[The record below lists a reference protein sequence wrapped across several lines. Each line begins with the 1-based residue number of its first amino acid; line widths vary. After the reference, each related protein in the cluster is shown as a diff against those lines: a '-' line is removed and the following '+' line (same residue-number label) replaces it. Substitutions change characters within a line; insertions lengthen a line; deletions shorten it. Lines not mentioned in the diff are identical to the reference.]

1 MCDRCDYGTLLRD
14 RDLDR
19 TLNRVRILEII
30 GNSSRPLSAHEIFA
44 KAKRGENINRVTV
57 YRILD
62 LLVENR
68 LVERISAGDRS
79 FRYGLAPNANHGR
92 HAHFYC
98 TGCGRME
105 CLSPGSPV
113 VDMASL
119 ESTIPGTIE
128 RVEVRLDGICE
139 TCLDQAK

>member
-14 RDLDR
+14 RDLDG

-30 GNSSRPLSAHEIFA
+30 GNSSRPLSAHEVLA

-79 FRYGLAPNANHGR
+79 FRYGLAPNANHR
-92 HAHFYC
+92 PHAHFYC

-105 CLSPGSPV
+105 CVSPESPLL
-113 VDMASL
+113 DMEPLDATL
-119 ESTIPGTIE
+119 PGVIE
-128 RVEVRLDGICE
+128 RVEVRLDG
-139 TCLDQAK
+139 TCKACLGQAK

>member
-1 MCDRCDYGTLLRD
+1 MCDRCDYGNLLEHRA
-14 RDLDR
+14 LEC
-19 TLNRVRILEII
+19 TLNRVKVLEVI
-30 GNSSRPLSAHEIFA
+30 GNSPHPLSAQAILEA
-44 KAKRGENINRVTV
+44 VNRSQDINRVTV

-62 LLVENR
+62 LMVEKR

-79 FRYGLAPNANHGR
+79 FRYGLAPNANHR
-92 HAHFYC
+92 PHAHFYC

-119 ESTIPGTIE
+119 ESTIPGMIE

-139 TCLDQAK
+139 TCLDHAQ